1 MVGRGIKEK
10 KDSYYYSCL
19 FCLEKIN
26 IENRSK
32 SKNKMTE
39 NCHEVFLPFFPL
51 MRGIL
56 SLAILIIVYL
66 K

>member
-1 MVGRGIKEK
+1 MVERGIKEK

-19 FCLEKIN
+19 FVWKKLILKTEV
-26 IENRSK
+26 
-32 SKNKMTE
+32 KNKMTE

-51 MRGIL
+51 MRGML